1 MIDIT
6 RRGFLASGAIATGL
20 SAHALESADITW
32 VSDDPISAATL
43 LRGPGLDAATCSDRR
58 THPPDLSGAY
68 MQQAEPVFKPI
79 SFTYRWTATA

>member
-32 VSDDPISAATL
+32 VSDDPY
-43 LRGPGLDAATCSDRR
+43 
-58 THPPDLSGAY
+58 LSGNFA
-68 MQQAEPVFKPI
+68 PVGRRSMPP
-79 SFTYRWTATA
+79 TCR